1 MTAKILS
8 GLIEAALISAIV
20 IGCRPAVVDAPK
32 LPEPSAIDS
41 PPASKPKAE
50 PTMNDKLLRLHN
62 TQRELKG
69 RVGLSVDAS
78 LNEYA
83 DRHARWMASKNN
95 LKHSDIGVL
104 MGKWHT
110 AGENI
115 AWNQQDEE
123 EVVDAWMHS
132 SGHRANILN
141 RSFSK
146 VGFGMALARDGSPYW
161 CTVFAD

>member
-1 MTAKILS
+1 MIR
-8 GLIEAALISAIV
+8 AALLSALFL
-20 IGCRPAVVDAPK
+20 GCRPAVVERPSQPDSSAVESLPAPK
-32 LPEPSAIDS
+32 PH
-41 PPASKPKAE
+41 AE
-50 PTMNDKLLRLHN
+50 PTRNDKLLRLHN

-69 RVGLSVDAS
+69 RVGLSVDES

-83 DRHARWMASKNN
+83 ERHARWMASKNN

-104 MGKWHT
+104 MGRWHT

>member
-1 MTAKILS
+1 MTGRIFSDLTK
-8 GLIEAALISAIV
+8 AALISALLL
-20 IGCRPAVVDAPK
+20 GCRPEVVERPSRPNSSAVEPPPPK
-32 LPEPSAIDS
+32 TQ
-41 PPASKPKAE
+41 AE
-50 PTMNDKLLRLHN
+50 PTRNDKLLRLHN

-69 RVGLSVDAS
+69 RVGLSLDES

-83 DRHARWMASKNN
+83 ERHARWMASKNN

-104 MGKWHT
+104 MGRWHT